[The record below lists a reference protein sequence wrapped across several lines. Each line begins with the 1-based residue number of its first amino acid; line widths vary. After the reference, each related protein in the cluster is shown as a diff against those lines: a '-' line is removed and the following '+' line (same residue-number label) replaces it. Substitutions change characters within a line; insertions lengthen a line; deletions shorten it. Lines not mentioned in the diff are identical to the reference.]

1 VERWRI
7 VNEGAGENKLGNFK
21 FQMASLTSWAFT
33 RTIQLEEFRIALRR
47 RKYGAFLAGV
57 PRASEASRRPYE
69 EKRDGVGDFKFEIS
83 DFWETATARE
93 MASDNPNL
101 KFRILGC
108 GDTKH
113 FAITRALL
121 RPGLGLRRDGDWLW
135 GRFS

>member
-1 VERWRI
+1 
-7 VNEGAGENKLGNFK
+7 
-21 FQMASLTSWAFT
+21 MALLTSCAFT
-33 RTIQLEEFRIALRR
+33 RAIQLGEFRIALRR